1 MQEGF
6 GIEKIVYFCKKI
18 EMMFVDRQRELTRL
32 KTALKR
38 DKPQFIVIY
47 GRRRIGKSTLIKKVL
62 DFERGDIF
70 FMADRTSEPSQRHL
84 FSATV
89 DRIINGFSSANY
101 PNWESLLVNL
111 NRFVDKRV
119 TVCLDEFPYLVKSCP
134 ALPSILQKLLDE
146 KLLKYDLII
155 CGSSQQMMQGYV
167 LDTKEP
173 LYGRADEIIK
183 MKPIPASFVQQALQ
197 CNVTQAVFEYSV
209 WGGVPRYWELR
220 NNYESLNEAIKN
232 LLLTSDGTLYEEPAR
247 LLQDEMR
254 DTIQASSVLSF
265 IGGGAHKISEI
276 AARAEK
282 KTTDITPQLSRL
294 RELGFISKEIP
305 FGENEK
311 NSKKGLYY
319 ISDPLL
325 HFHYRYVLPYR
336 SLIELGN
343 SESVLE
349 LFDATRNDYTSETWE
364 QLCRNHVAARSIDGV
379 VYKMAL
385 RWWGNYFDEERKQYC
400 KAELDV
406 VAESFDG
413 QHLFIGECKWKE
425 EVNVREEL
433 LRLKTIAKGLPFVK
447 GHTIHYGLFL
457 KEPTTH
463 SENVT
468 VFYPDDVM
476 TSL

>member
-1 MQEGF
+1 
-6 GIEKIVYFCKKI
+6 
-18 EMMFVDRQRELTRL
+18 MFVDRQRELTRL

-62 DFERGDIF
+62 DFDRGDIF
-70 FMADRTSEPSQRHL
+70 FMADKTSEPSQRHL

-89 DRIINGFSSANY
+89 NRSIKGFSSANY

-111 NRFVDKRV
+111 NRFVEQRI
-119 TVCLDEFPYLVKSCP
+119 TICFDEFPYLVKSCP

-146 KLLKYDLII
+146 KQLKYDIII

-167 LDTKEP
+167 LDAKEP

-183 MKPIPASFVQQALQ
+183 MKPIPASFAQQALH
-197 CNVTQAVFEYSV
+197 CDATQSVCEYSV
-209 WGGVPRYWELR
+209 WGGIPRYWELR
-220 NNYESLNEAIKN
+220 NNYGNLNDAIRN
-232 LLLTSDGTLYEEPAR
+232 LLLAPDGTLYEEPAR

-254 DTIQASSVLSF
+254 DTIQAATILSF

-282 KTTDITPQLSRL
+282 KATDITPQLSRL
-294 RELGFISKEIP
+294 RELGFIKKEIP

-325 HFHYRYVLPYR
+325 HFHYRYILPYR

-343 SESVLE
+343 SETVLD
-349 LFDATRNDYTSETWE
+349 LFNATQNDYTSGTWE
-364 QLCRNHVAARSIDGV
+364 ELCRNYVTAKSIDGI
-379 VYKMAL
+379 VYKMAS
-385 RWWGNYFDEERKQYC
+385 RWWGSYFYEERKQHC
-400 KAELDV
+400 QAELDV

-413 QHLFIGECKWKE
+413 RHLFIGECKWQE
-425 EVNVREEL
+425 EVDVRKEL
-433 LRLKTIAKGLPFVK
+433 LRLETIAKGLSFAK
-447 GHTIHYGLFL
+447 GHVIHYGLFL

-476 TSL
+476 TSLQLVFP